1 VFCTSL
7 TRTPRETLPGMV
19 MRRRAGP
26 RKPAADE
33 RGRGALIHLLD
44 RYADALVAHDPARL
58 PISPRTRFTENGQQ
72 LPLGEGLWA
81 TASGASPCRYV
92 EFADPVAGQVGF
104 FGVVEEHGAPCI
116 VAVRMKVVKCVITQL
131 ETLVVRNR
139 GILFNPAAMDG
150 RSSMFNDALPV
161 GRRARTEAIASA
173 NRYFDGIERDN
184 GRIIPVHPQCVRI
197 ENGVQTVLTSGRDF
211 ASSTAS
217 QGFNL
222 FGLGVAD
229 QIDTGFFE
237 YIPRIR
243 DRRFPIVDLTTGCVL
258 AIVVFDQPGTLTCVN
273 VKGHGRVNL
282 PPLFQAPTSV
292 LIAEL
297 FRVEDGQ
304 IRGIE
309 AVLDFMPYG
318 MKTGW

>member
-1 VFCTSL
+1 MVVKR
-7 TRTPRETLPGMV
+7 RTKS
-19 MRRRAGP
+19 
-26 RKPAADE
+26 RKPLEDE
-33 RGRGALIHLLD
+33 RGRDALIRLLD
-44 RYADALVAHDPARL
+44 RYVEALVAHDPARL
-58 PISPRTRFTENGQQ
+58 PMSPRARFTENGQQ
-72 LPLGEGLWA
+72 LSLAEGLWGTA
-81 TASGASPCRYV
+81 TGASHRRYV

-116 VAVRMKVVKCVITQL
+116 VAVRMKVVKNMITQL

-139 GILFNPAAMDG
+139 GILFNSAAVGG
-150 RSSMFNDALPV
+150 RSTISSDALPV
-161 GRRARTEAIASA
+161 GRRMSKESISCA
-173 NRYFDGIERDN
+173 NRYFDGIEQDN
-184 GRIIPVHPQCVRI
+184 GRIIPVHPQCIRI
-197 ENGVQTVLTSGRDF
+197 ENGVQTVLTSNRDF

-243 DRRFPIVDLTTGCVL
+243 DRRFPIVDLATGCVL
-258 AIVVFDQPGTLTCVN
+258 AIVVFDQPGVLTAVN
-273 VKGHGRVNL
+273 VKGHGRLNL
-282 PPLFQAPTSV
+282 PAQFQIPTSV
-292 LIAEL
+292 LIVEL

-318 MKTGW
+318 MKAGW

>member
-1 VFCTSL
+1 
-7 TRTPRETLPGMV
+7 MV
-19 MRRRAGP
+19 IRRPTKTG
-26 RKPAADE
+26 KPPADE
-33 RGRGALIHLLD
+33 RGRDALICLLD
-44 RYADALVAHDPARL
+44 RYVEALVAHDPARL
-58 PISPRTRFTENGQQ
+58 PLSPRARFTENGQQ
-72 LPLGEGLWA
+72 LSLGEGLWG
-81 TASGASPCRYV
+81 TASGAPHRRYV

-116 VAVRMKVVKCVITQL
+116 VAVRMKVVKRVITQL

-139 GILFNPAAMDG
+139 AILFNPATMGG
-150 RSSMFNDALPV
+150 RSSTVSNALPV
-161 GRRARTEAIASA
+161 GRRARGESISCA
-173 NRYFDGIERDN
+173 NRYFDGIEQDN
-184 GRIIPVHPQCVRI
+184 GRIIPVDPHCVRS
-197 ENGVQTVLTSGRDF
+197 ENGVQTVLTSNRDF

-243 DRRFPIVDLTTGCVL
+243 DRRFPIVDLATGCVL
-258 AIVVFDQPGTLTCVN
+258 AIVVFDQPGVLTAVN
-273 VKGHGRVNL
+273 VKGHGRLSL
-282 PPLFQAPTSV
+282 PALFQIPTSV